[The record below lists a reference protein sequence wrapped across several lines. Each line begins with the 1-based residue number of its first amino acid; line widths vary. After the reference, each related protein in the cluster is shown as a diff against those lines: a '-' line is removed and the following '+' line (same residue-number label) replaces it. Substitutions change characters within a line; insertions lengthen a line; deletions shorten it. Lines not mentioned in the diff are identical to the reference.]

1 MKVITLLLV
10 MFAITTACAV
20 TQKPHALADEW
31 ELVGEVVNEPGYHVW
46 GCSPMQTKDGTTH
59 LFAARW
65 PKKAA
70 FVPGWHTHCE
80 IARYVADKPEGPFTF
95 AEVVVKGSETE
106 QRKSQAPHNPNI
118 QRAGK
123 KFVLTYIVNSGEPF
137 PASQTIEML
146 IADSIEG
153 PWKPANGDASK
164 PMLAPP
170 EDPAIWCYKSRVGVN
185 NPALL
190 PMPDGTFHLY
200 FKGKFHTGGPSKMGL
215 AIAQQIEGPFV
226 IQPDPVTANK
236 SHIEDGYAFIWNR
249 HVCLLTT
256 DNSGMLEKGGG
267 LLWVSKDGKK
277 FDQALGGFHHFKNHF
292 FPNGIPENAKH
303 HYGRSS
309 KNERPQVL
317 VIDGEPAYLYAP
329 SGTALDGS
337 DGTNNYLFKRKG
349 SKK

>member
-1 MKVITLLLV
+1 MKTITILLG

-65 PKKAA
+65 PKEAA

-153 PWKPANGDASK
+153 PWKPAMPPNRCLRRRKIPRSGAINPKWVSTTRRSSPCPTAPFTFISKASFT
-164 PMLAPP
+164 LV
-170 EDPAIWCYKSRVGVN
+170 DPARWGS
-185 NPALL
+185 PL
-190 PMPDGTFHLY
+190 
-200 FKGKFHTGGPSKMGL
+200 PSKSKGL
-215 AIAQQIEGPFV
+215 
-226 IQPDPVTANK
+226 
-236 SHIEDGYAFIWNR
+236 S
-249 HVCLLTT
+249 
-256 DNSGMLEKGGG
+256 
-267 LLWVSKDGKK
+267 
-277 FDQALGGFHHFKNHF
+277 
-292 FPNGIPENAKH
+292 
-303 HYGRSS
+303 
-309 KNERPQVL
+309 
-317 VIDGEPAYLYAP
+317 
-329 SGTALDGS
+329 
-337 DGTNNYLFKRKG
+337 
-349 SKK
+349 